1 MSTNKSNNKEAIEKI
16 KEQAKQDQDEYILIE
31 KKLNSI
37 LDYFKL
43 LYISDITEGRSIS
56 GFKLLYGDLLLKKI
70 FDDEKNKLI
79 SLNSTNYMLAQ
90 DLQIYTSKM
99 LLTNKKVNNAYG
111 DLDWTMEIINL
122 IPANEKAIETIAN
135 FLPFDIYTEALE
147 AYQELPMPKEK
158 IMQKRINEVN
168 KIMKAKEN
176 N

>member
-16 KEQAKQDQDEYILIE
+16 KEKDKQDQDEYILIE

-99 LLTNKKVNNAYG
+99 LLANKKVNNAFG
-111 DLDWTMEIINL
+111 DLDWTMEIINS
-122 IPANEKAIETIAN
+122 ISANEKAIETIAN

-147 AYQELPMPKEK
+147 TYQELPMPKEK

>member
-1 MSTNKSNNKEAIEKI
+1 
-16 KEQAKQDQDEYILIE
+16 
-31 KKLNSI
+31 
-37 LDYFKL
+37 
-43 LYISDITEGRSIS
+43 
-56 GFKLLYGDLLLKKI
+56 
-70 FDDEKNKLI
+70 
-79 SLNSTNYMLAQ
+79 MLAQ

-122 IPANEKAIETIAN
+122 IPATEKAIETIAN